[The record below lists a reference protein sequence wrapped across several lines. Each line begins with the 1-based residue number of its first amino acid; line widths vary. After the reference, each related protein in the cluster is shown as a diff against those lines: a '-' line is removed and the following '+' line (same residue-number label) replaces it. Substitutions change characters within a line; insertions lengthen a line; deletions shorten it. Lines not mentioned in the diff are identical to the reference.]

1 MDNRWDRKQQHLD
14 RIGELAR
21 ENLNAAEAGPFLE
34 FMTRFFAGV
43 TPEDLLDR
51 RPESLF
57 ALALSLWRFAA
68 TRPPA
73 TAKVQVFNPSMEETG
88 WHDRHT
94 VVDVGNDDMPF
105 LDESIAAVPA
115 PFHHRRAGPPRAR
128 DHHAGAPGDDGG
140 ARRGRPAHAAG
151 PGLCRVLHVSGDR
164 PANLAR
170 GAEADRVRPLRG
182 AGRRAHHLRGL
193 A

>member
-21 ENLNAAEAGPFLE
+21 DNLEAAEAGPFLE

-68 TRPPA
+68 TRAPG
-73 TAKVQVFNPSMEETG
+73 TAKVQVFNPSMAETG
-88 WHDRHT
+88 WQDRHT
-94 VVDVGNDDMPF
+94 VVEIVNDDMPF
-105 LDESIAAVPA
+105 LVDSVTAE
-115 PFHHRRAGPPRAR
+115 
-128 DHHAGAPGDDGG
+128 
-140 ARRGRPAHAAG
+140 
-151 PGLCRVLHVSGDR
+151 
-164 PANLAR
+164 LAR
-170 GAEADRVRPLRG
+170 QGREITLLVHPVMTVERDV
-182 AGRRAHHLRGL
+182 AGQRAANGL
-193 A
+193 GYMES